1 MFFAYKPNN
10 SKLAERLRDWRTKAF
25 AKFVLAVFWAMVTPV
40 MAGMAQHQVVEEA
53 VSHWLISATIGIWP
67 YLYLTAILF
76 MFIMIEI
83 LNAVIVKESSFA
95 YDERVD
101 KIVAKLAKRAGLRS
115 IPIVVYIPSKYLI
128 NAGAGT
134 SYLFG
139 NKIVLFGDIV
149 KLSDEQLESVIAHEI
164 AHLRMGDVRAGHFLG
179 SLMFSLRLVNVLI
192 LLACISAIFVDEHDV
207 LWYLAVTY
215 IITLVGSRVA
225 RSFQLQFSRVCE
237 YRADALAVD
246 FTTPGHREHL
256 INALKSVRE
265 LSLVVAL
272 RKSEL
277 NEIDSGTHPTARNRA
292 KSLGLFRTMNNVM
305 SIGS

>member
-1 MFFAYKPNN
+1 MFFAFKTEN
-10 SKLAERLRDWRTKAF
+10 SKLTERLKDWRTKAIICF
-25 AKFVLAVFWAMVTPV
+25 GLTIFWAVMTPV
-40 MAGMAQHQVVEEA
+40 MAGRAQYHVAEDA

-67 YLYLTAILF
+67 YLYLAAILF

-83 LNAVIVKESSFA
+83 LNAVIVKESSYA

-101 KIVAKLAKRAGLRS
+101 KMVARLAKKAGLKS
-115 IPIVVYIPSKYLI
+115 IPIVVYVPSKYLI

-139 NKIVLFGDIV
+139 NKIVLFGDIM
-149 KLSDEQLESVIAHEI
+149 KLSDEQLEAVIAHEM
-164 AHLRMGDVRAGHFLG
+164 AHLLMGDVRAGHFLG
-179 SLMFSLRLVNVLI
+179 SLMFSLRLVNILI
-192 LLACISAIFVDEHDV
+192 LLACIVAIFVDEHDV

-215 IITLVGSRVA
+215 FITLIGSRVA
-225 RSFQLQFSRVCE
+225 RAFQLKFSRVCE

-246 FTTPGHREHL
+246 FTTPEHRIHL
-256 INALKSVRE
+256 INALKSVRQ
-265 LSLVVAL
+265 LSLLVAL

-277 NEIDSGTHPTARNRA
+277 NEIDSGSHPTARNRA

-305 SIGS
+305 SMGS